1 MIIINNNNNNKGRKG
16 DLKKETEGMITAVQD
31 QALRTNAIKAKVE
44 KQNLSPLCR
53 MCGEKDE
60 SMQHLVGECSKLA
73 QTEYKHRHDVA
84 RMIHWNI
91 AHSYRLDVSNKWY
104 EHKPQ
109 GVNENNHVKLL
120 WDFNIQTSTYIQ
132 VRGPDVVVVD
142 RDRKTC
148 NIINIAIPGDAGIV
162 EKEKEKVKKYQGLHR
177 EVARLWNVKAKVV
190 PIVVGALG
198 AVTPNLSKHLDAI
211 GVTTR
216 IELLQKAALLGREHL
231 LRWVLEA

>member
-1 MIIINNNNNNKGRKG
+1 
-16 DLKKETEGMITAVQD
+16 
-31 QALRTNAIKAKVE
+31 
-44 KQNLSPLCR
+44 

-60 SMQHLVGECSKLA
+60 SMGHLVGECSKLA
-73 QTEYKHRHDVA
+73 QTEYKHRHDNVA

-91 AHSYRLDVSNKWY
+91 AHSYGLDVSNKWY
-104 EHKPQ
+104 EHKPE
-109 GVNENNHVKLL
+109 GVIENDHVKLL

-132 VRGPDVVVVD
+132 VRRPDVVVVD

-148 NIINIAIPGDAGIV
+148 NIINIAVPGDAGIV
-162 EKEKEKVKKYQGLHR
+162 EKKEEVENYQDLHR

-198 AVTPNLSKHLDAI
+198 ALTPNCSKHLDAI

-216 IELLQKAALLGREHL
+216 IKLLQKAALLGTARL
-231 LRWVLEA
+231 LRRVL

>member
-1 MIIINNNNNNKGRKG
+1 
-16 DLKKETEGMITAVQD
+16 
-31 QALRTNAIKAKVE
+31 
-44 KQNLSPLCR
+44 

-60 SMQHLVGECSKLA
+60 SMGHLVGECSKLA
-73 QTEYKHRHDVA
+73 QAEYKHRHDNVA

-91 AHSYRLDVSNKWY
+91 THSYRLDVSSKWY
-104 EHKPQ
+104 EHKPE
-109 GVNENNHVKLL
+109 GVNENDHVKLL

-132 VRGPDVVVVD
+132 ARRPDVVVVD
-142 RDRKTC
+142 REKNTC
-148 NIINIAIPGDAGIV
+148 NIIDIAVPADAGIV
-162 EKEKEKVKKYQGLHR
+162 EKEKEKVEKYQDLRR

-216 IELLQKAALLGREHL
+216 IELLQKAALLGTARL
-231 LRWVLEA
+231 LRRVLEA